1 MFTTAQM
8 ASYAPLAWL
17 SYAIDYAFWGLN
29 PVGYH
34 LSNILFHALNAV
46 LFFRLSL
53 LLLRSIFPDE
63 KPYSIEIGAIIAAL
77 SFAVHP
83 LRVESVAWAAERR
96 DVLSGFFF
104 LATVIF
110 YVKES
115 SAREARE
122 SFQYR
127 VLSILSFTAAA
138 LSKASVVPLPVAL
151 LALDYY
157 PLKRLGARREL
168 RARLLEKLPYAL
180 IAGAAALMA
189 VKAQLVYGNLTAASE
204 HGAASRLAQA
214 LYGAGFY
221 VWKTLI
227 PAGLCALY
235 PLDHQDLS
243 WLAVKGAVAL
253 AAVAG
258 ACAVLG
264 VSRKAQ
270 CALWGFY
277 LAMLLPVLG
286 LLQNGPQ
293 LVALR
298 YSYLPCLGWA
308 ALAGAAA
315 VWALK
320 NRRVSRLRS
329 GALLAAL
336 ALVLVSNAW
345 AVQRQL
351 ALWRDDHA
359 VWGNVLSRFPL
370 SPTANMNYAD
380 ALLRDGD
387 SPAAERYARAALVL
401 APDDGT
407 ARLTLSRALLA
418 ESREPEALAE
428 LERGLRAAPDWGE
441 GRALLGVLLSREGR
455 DEEAAAQLLRAAA
468 LLPTSAETQA
478 NAGSL
483 LAQRGRFADALP
495 YFERAARLEPAYAPQ
510 LEHVRADVARA
521 PSR

>member
-1 MFTTAQM
+1 M
-8 ASYAPLAWL
+8 ANYTPLAWL
-17 SYAIDYAFWGLN
+17 SYAIDYAVWGLN

-63 KPYSIEIGAIIAAL
+63 KPRLIEIGAIVAAL

-96 DVLSGFFF
+96 DVLSGAFF

-110 YVKES
+110 YVKAA

-157 PLKRLGARREL
+157 PLKRLGGVREL
-168 RARLLEKLPYAL
+168 RARLLEKLPYAV
-180 IAGAAALMA
+180 IAGAAALM
-189 VKAQLVYGNLTAASE
+189 VVRAQFVTSNFVAASK

-214 LYGAGFY
+214 LFGAGFY
-221 VWKTLI
+221 ISKTLI
-227 PAGLCALY
+227 PTGLCALY
-235 PLDHQDLS
+235 PLDHRDL
-243 WLAVKGAVAL
+243 LAAAALQGAAL

-258 ACAVLG
+258 ACAALG

-270 CALWGFY
+270 AALWGFY

-320 NRRVSRLRS
+320 NRRVRRVRS
-329 GALLAAL
+329 GAILGTL

-345 AVQRQL
+345 AVQRQI
-351 ALWRDDHA
+351 ALWRDDRA
-359 VWGNVLSRFPL
+359 VWGNVASRFPL
-370 SPTANMNYAD
+370 SAIANMNLAD
-380 ALLRDGD
+380 ADLQAGD
-387 SPAAERYARAALVL
+387 PPAAEKHARAALAL
-401 APDDGT
+401 APDSEL
-407 ARLTLSRALLA
+407 ALVTLAHALLGENRKA
-418 ESREPEALAE
+418 EA
-428 LERGLRAAPDWGE
+428 RAAVESGLKTVPDWGE
-441 GRALLGVLLSREGR
+441 GHAMLGVFLNEEGR
-455 DEEAAAQLLRAAA
+455 AGEALSHLRRAAD
-468 LLPTSAETQA
+468 LLPASAEAQA

-483 LAQRGRFADALP
+483 LALRGRFADALP
-495 YFERAARLEPAYAPQ
+495 YFERAAKLEPAYASQ
-510 LEHVRADVARA
+510 LDRVRLDLERA
-521 PSR
+521 SRKP